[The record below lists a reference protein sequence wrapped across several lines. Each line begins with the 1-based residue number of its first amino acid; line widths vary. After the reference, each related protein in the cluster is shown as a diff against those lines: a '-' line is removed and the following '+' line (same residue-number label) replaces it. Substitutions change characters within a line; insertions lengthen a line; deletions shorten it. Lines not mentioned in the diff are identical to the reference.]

1 MKSKLL
7 VGIVIVSAIVGGGI
21 AYAWNRATVLPE
33 WYTQGEVVPDAA
45 VSAGEL
51 ISNNAADLNGDGQ
64 LEVTLSEAD
73 FNQVMVIA
81 LENQPQTAP
90 LLEHAKGINTSIE
103 RDRIE
108 SGLVMNLSEVPTEA
122 LPPQAQQSL
131 TQLTDTFPM
140 LAGRDIYV
148 GIEGSPR
155 IVDGQL
161 RFDED
166 TILKV
171 GQFSMPLSEVANR
184 FGLSQADLESQL
196 SGLLAQQG
204 VSLED
209 IQISDG
215 QIVLSGDA
223 Q

>member
-1 MKSKLL
+1 M
-7 VGIVIVSAIVGGGI
+7 IVSAIVGGGI

-45 VSAGEL
+45 VSTGEL

-64 LEVTLSEAD
+64 LEVTLNETE
-73 FNQVMVIA
+73 FNQVVVSA
-81 LENQPQTAP
+81 LAERPQTAP
-90 LLEHAKGINTSIE
+90 LLDHAKGINTSID

-108 SGLVMNLSEVPTEA
+108 SGLVMNLSEIPAEA
-122 LPPQAQQSL
+122 LPPQAEQAL

-140 LAGRDIYV
+140 LAGRDIYM
-148 GIEGSPR
+148 GIEGSPQ
-155 IVDGQL
+155 IVEGEL

-166 TILKV
+166 AVLKV
-171 GQFSMPLSEVANR
+171 GQFSMPLSDVAGR
-184 FGLSQADLESQL
+184 MGLSQAELERQL

-215 QIVLSGDA
+215 QITLSGDA

>member
-1 MKSKLL
+1 MKSRLL
-7 VGIVIVSAIVGGGI
+7 AGIVIVSAIVGGGI

-45 VSAGEL
+45 VSTGEL

-64 LEVTLSEAD
+64 LEVTLNETE
-73 FNQVMVIA
+73 FNQVVVSA
-81 LENQPQTAP
+81 LAERPQTAP
-90 LLEHAKGINTSIE
+90 LLDHAKGINTSID

-108 SGLVMNLSEVPTEA
+108 SGLVMNLSEIPAEA
-122 LPPQAQQSL
+122 LPPQAEQAL

-140 LAGRDIYV
+140 LAGRDIYM
-148 GIEGSPR
+148 GIEGSPQ
-155 IVDGQL
+155 IVEGEL

-166 TILKV
+166 AVLKV
-171 GQFSMPLSEVANR
+171 GQFSMPLSDVAGR
-184 FGLSQADLESQL
+184 MGLSQAELERQL

-215 QIVLSGDA
+215 QITLSGDA